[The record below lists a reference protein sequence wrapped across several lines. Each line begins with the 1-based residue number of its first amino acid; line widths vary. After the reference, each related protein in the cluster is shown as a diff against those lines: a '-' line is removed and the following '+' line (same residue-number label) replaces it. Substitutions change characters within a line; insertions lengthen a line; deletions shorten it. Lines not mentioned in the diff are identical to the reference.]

1 MHLGLTRRNIGRLV
15 LLGWAVALAWLA
27 RREFA
32 DGSTAGM
39 TERIRRLEPGAQYF
53 AVLAEGR
60 QIGTLNLGVD
70 TLVDAVRLTEQF
82 VLDLP
87 VGDSTR
93 QLARGS
99 QYGLSRA
106 LRLRS
111 FSRTAFGI
119 GPAERLTASLGADS
133 ILELVDIEG
142 QADPAGRVRLRAD
155 PEVILPGMLPYRAA
169 FGGHLRLG
177 ESFSVP
183 VIELGPGRVR
193 NLRVRVAAE
202 STFVVPDSAS
212 WDSVSA
218 RWIPATSDTLQA
230 WRLDHELP
238 GAPTQSWVDRGGGL
252 LWQETAGGLTLVRSA
267 FEIVW
272 NNYRHIRRGESSA
285 WRRAIPGMTSLVA
298 AGKRLDTNAGA
309 REFLVQRDSLGAPA
323 AGLHWLVG
331 GRQSLRGDTLRVSR
345 DTPEA
350 GDAAEPRMALGPAWD
365 LALRGDGMHQ
375 TAAGIL
381 GRAATARDSAR
392 ALVEW
397 VARQVET
404 DTASA
409 AFGTALNALRA
420 QRGNPDA
427 KARLLVTLARASGI
441 PARVVTGVAVL
452 SEGVFAHCWSE
463 LWLGRWVAV
472 DPTFGQVPASA
483 SLIRI
488 NIGERSR
495 PLDLLPLVA
504 SARFLPLRS
513 VR

>member
-82 VLDLP
+82 VLDVP

-133 ILELVDIEG
+133 ILELVDTEG
-142 QADPAGRVRLRAD
+142 QGDPAGRVRLRAD

-272 NNYRHIRRGESSA
+272 NNYRQIRRGESSA
-285 WRRAIPGMTSLVA
+285 WRRTIPGMTSLVA
-298 AGKRLDTNAGA
+298 ARKRLDTKAGA
-309 REFLVQRDSLGAPA
+309 REFLVRRDSLGAPE